1 MLQDNQVRLLSSL
14 GNIEVKNRKLYI
26 APSYQYDIEVKNMSN
41 IEREAEIE
49 RGIEAIISKRNI
61 MKHRMNYLQYLK
73 GQKEIKRAKAEEKF
87 VNVEL
92 EIRVIDKMINRENAK
107 ELGE

>member
-1 MLQDNQVRLLSSL
+1 M
-14 GNIEVKNRKLYI
+14 GNIELKIAKLIYT
-26 APSYQYDIEVKNMSN
+26 PSIYQYVIEVKDMSN

-61 MKHRMNYLQYLK
+61 TKRKEYLTYLK
-73 GQKEIKRAKAEEKF
+73 GQKEIKRAKAEARKDDT
-87 VNVEL
+87 EL

-107 ELGE
+107 GVEEEETK